1 MANLI
6 RIVLSGAHVDMVK
19 VMDEGRLDK
28 WCDENLQWQH
38 HTFGRENTVSS
49 ALHMDEHTP
58 HIHATVVLIVTGER
72 RKARGF
78 RQHELICL
86 NLIGKG

>member
-28 WCDENLQWQH
+28 WCDENL
-38 HTFGRENTVSS
+38 
-49 ALHMDEHTP
+49 
-58 HIHATVVLIVTGER
+58 
-72 RKARGF
+72 
-78 RQHELICL
+78 
-86 NLIGKG
+86 